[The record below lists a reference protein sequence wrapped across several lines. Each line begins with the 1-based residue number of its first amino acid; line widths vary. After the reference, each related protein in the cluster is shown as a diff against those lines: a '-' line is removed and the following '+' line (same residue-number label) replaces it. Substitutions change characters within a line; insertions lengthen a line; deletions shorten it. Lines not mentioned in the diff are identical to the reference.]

1 MLNANSQPA
10 PRRGDLIPVIELWGH
25 LLVPLQG
32 DIGDRQM
39 QDMIDDVLRRI
50 SLRGADGLLI
60 DASGIWIVDSHLCA
74 GLGRLATAASIMGV
88 PSVLCGLSAE
98 VVMTLQTMGFELEG
112 VKTATTL
119 ERALE
124 ALGIVVQRQR
134 SEGGGR

>member
-74 GLGRLATAASIMGV
+74 GLGRLATAANIMGV

-134 SEGGGR
+134 TEGGGR